1 MNISQIFK
9 YYLLKHKPLLIGVFF
24 SNLIMVLT
32 MLAAPYFIAN
42 FIDGLILNSTIS
54 PLISILLYI
63 SGCYILGKFASF
75 FASILTVKLHYISA
89 FSFNLDIIEHV
100 QKLPLR
106 FFENLDVVYL
116 NRRIN
121 DDSQDITEFVIDN
134 LVNVFVH
141 VTTLIGLLIILRNYD
156 IEFVYILLCVIVL
169 YMITY
174 KVLHEWLYEKVY
186 IQKESQNIFFSKLN
200 EQFSQIKFI
209 KTNSIAD
216 DLRKEIY
223 LAFKKI
229 LDIVISFT
237 KVNWLFLGIGDL
249 VKYAA
254 IIIVLFIGGT
264 KVIQG
269 TLSIGEFVVINSY
282 YTMALESTSYFLG
295 IGSSWQGVSVSFDRV
310 KKIFDEQTEQTGKIK
325 ITDINSIKFNDV
337 TIAYPKRHP
346 IINRFSY
353 EFQKGNIYCIIGN
366 NGSGKSTLLNSII
379 GLVPLKSGTIMMN
392 GYPIDQIDIN
402 FLRRHIISFADQDS
416 VLLNMP
422 IIRNIAIGCDNFT
435 KKDAVFWI
443 NKLNLT
449 QLIDSLPEG
458 LNHQIDE
465 RIDNISGGEKQ
476 RISQIRTFIKN
487 ASVILL
493 DEPTASLD
501 HDSIA
506 RLKNI
511 LLDLKKN
518 KIIIAVTHN
527 DEFQDV
533 ADRIVKML
541 NT

>member
-1 MNISQIFK
+1 
-9 YYLLKHKPLLIGVFF
+9 
-24 SNLIMVLT
+24 MVLT

>member
-1 MNISQIFK
+1 MNISRIFK
-9 YYLLKHKPLLIGVFF
+9 HYFLKHKPLLIGVFV

-32 MLAAPYFIAN
+32 LLAAPYFIAH

-54 PLISILLYI
+54 PSIPILFCI
-63 SGCYILGKFASF
+63 AGCYIVGKSASF
-75 FASILTVKLHYISA
+75 FSSILAVKLHYISA

-100 QKLPLR
+100 QKLPLQ

-134 LVNVFVH
+134 LVNVFVNAI
-141 VTTLIGLLIILRNYD
+141 TLMGLLIIFQNYD
-156 IEFVYILLCVIVL
+156 IEFVYILLFVMAL
-169 YMITY
+169 YMVTY
-174 KVLHEWLYEKVY
+174 KLLHRWLYERVY
-186 IQKESQNIFFSKLN
+186 IQKESQNIFFAKLN

-209 KTNSIAD
+209 KTNSIAS
-216 DLRKEIY
+216 DLRNEIY
-223 LAFKKI
+223 LAFKKL

-249 VKYAA
+249 VKYSA

-310 KKIFDEQTEQTGKIK
+310 KKIFDEQIEKTGEIK
-325 ITDINSIKFNDV
+325 ITNVNSIKLNDV
-337 TIAYPKRHP
+337 TIAYPKKSP
-346 IINRFSY
+346 IINKFNY
-353 EFQKGNIYCIIGN
+353 EFQKGNIYCIVGN
-366 NGSGKSTLLNSII
+366 NGSGKSTLLNSIV
-379 GLVPLKSGTIMMN
+379 GLVPLQSGAIIIG

-402 FLRRHIISFADQDS
+402 FLRRNTISFADQDS

-435 KKDAVFWI
+435 ENNAVFWI

-449 QLIDSLPEG
+449 QLIDSLPDG

-465 RIDNISGGEKQ
+465 RIDNLSGGEKQ
-476 RISQIRTFIKN
+476 RISQVRAFIKN

-501 HDSIA
+501 HHSID
-506 RLKNI
+506 RLKYI
-511 LLDLKKN
+511 LLDLKKD

-533 ADRIVKML
+533 ADSIVKM
-541 NT
+541 